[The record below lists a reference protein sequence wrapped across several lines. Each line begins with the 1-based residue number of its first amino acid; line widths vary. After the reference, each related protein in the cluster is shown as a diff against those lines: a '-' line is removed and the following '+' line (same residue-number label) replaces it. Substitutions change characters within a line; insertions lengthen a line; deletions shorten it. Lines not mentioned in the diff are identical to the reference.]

1 MLNYLHVVLTRVW
14 DIYTLLD
21 AGYLDVGSNHGPI
34 PPCWSPHFYTCWH
47 AFPFTHFL
55 KQKRPLTAAWLQN
68 YTFQLMMAY
77 PHDISTDSE
86 RLGLYPSL
94 ISREKHRFQCSKFSI
109 FARVLLTTSQA
120 SLSIL
125 DAKRFAMPHLWPWQP
140 FLRLFHTL
148 FANIPYSCFF
158 CVRPFL
164 NPLFGSSERQ
174 TSSVSANWLT

>member
-34 PPCWSPHFYTCWH
+34 PPCSSPFLHMLTCI
-47 AFPFTHFL
+47 PTH
-55 KQKRPLTAAWLQN
+55 PLSKVEAPSDSCVIDKN

-125 DAKRFAMPHLWPWQP
+125 DAKRFAMPHLWPWQR

-148 FANIPYSCFF
+148 FRWHTLQLLLLCQAIP
-158 CVRPFL
+158 
-164 NPLFGSSERQ
+164 
-174 TSSVSANWLT
+174 

>member
-34 PPCWSPHFYTCWH
+34 PPCSSPFLHMLTCI
-47 AFPFTHFL
+47 PTH
-55 KQKRPLTAAWLQN
+55 PLSKVEAPSDSCVIDKN

-77 PHDISTDSE
+77 PHDISTDACTHLWFLGRSTASNVQNSQYSLE
-86 RLGLYPSL
+86 CCWRLL
-94 ISREKHRFQCSKFSI
+94 R
-109 FARVLLTTSQA
+109 QA
-120 SLSIL
+120 SASWMQRDLQCLICGHDSDFSGFFIL
-125 DAKRFAMPHLWPWQP
+125 CFAD
-140 FLRLFHTL
+140 
-148 FANIPYSCFF
+148 IPYSCFF

-164 NPLFGSSERQ
+164 NSLLESCERQ